1 MEGSLRQA
9 GLTTSGAGMT
19 SRNTERAY
27 AFLERRRVLVACALV
42 VTSFGIGVNVGARA
56 AAPAGSMVTYLENRF
71 GLGDRQVRGALGALL
86 VFANQK
92 LNKSDFDDLA
102 QRIPNAQQIMQ
113 TVKLQGVVN
122 GPLDDVEE
130 YEKTLS
136 NVGIGQPLASQIAPA
151 VLDYLGSSGYARE
164 RDILAGIL

>member
-1 MEGSLRQA
+1 MTVKTTPGPH
-9 GLTTSGAGMT
+9 GL
-19 SRNTERAY
+19 
-27 AFLERRRVLVACALV
+27 LERRRVLVAGALV
-42 VTSFGIGVNVGARA
+42 VAGFGFGVNVEAQNTS
-56 AAPAGSMVTYLENRF
+56 PSGSIVPYLEKRF
-71 GLGDRQVRGALGALL
+71 GLNDRQVRGALGALL

-92 LNKSDFDDLA
+92 LIKSDFDDLA

-113 TVKLQGVVN
+113 TAKLQGVVN

-151 VLDYLGSSGYARE
+151 VLEYLGAAGYSRE
-164 RDILAGIL
+164 RDILAGILL

>member
-1 MEGSLRQA
+1 MTTQGSH
-9 GLTTSGAGMT
+9 G
-19 SRNTERAY
+19 
-27 AFLERRRVLVACALV
+27 FVERRSVLVACALV
-42 VTSFGIGVNVGARA
+42 VASLGSGMQVRA
-56 AAPAGSMVTYLENRF
+56 QTTAPPGSLVTHLEGRF
-71 GLGDRQVRGALGALL
+71 GLGGRQVRGALGALL

-92 LNKSDFDDLA
+92 LGQSDFEDLA

-122 GPLDDVEE
+122 GPLDSVEE

-151 VLDYLGSSGYARE
+151 VLEYLGAAGYSRE
-164 RDILAGIL
+164 RDILAGIVL

>member
-1 MEGSLRQA
+1 
-9 GLTTSGAGMT
+9 MT
-19 SRNTERAY
+19 
-27 AFLERRRVLVACALV
+27 CALV
-42 VTSFGIGVNVGARA
+42 VAGLAVPVGAQTA
-56 AAPAGSMVTYLENRF
+56 TPPGSIVAYLEGRF
-71 GLGDRQVRGALGALL
+71 GLGDRQARGALGALL

-92 LNKSDFDDLA
+92 LGQSDFNDLA

-122 GPLDDVEE
+122 GPLDSIEE

-151 VLDYLGSSGYARE
+151 VLEYLGAAGYVRE
-164 RDILAGIL
+164 RDLLAGIVL

>member
-1 MEGSLRQA
+1 MTTEGPH
-9 GLTTSGAGMT
+9 G
-19 SRNTERAY
+19 
-27 AFLERRRVLVACALV
+27 FLERRSVLAACALAV
-42 VTSFGIGVNVGARA
+42 VGLGIGVRVGAQST
-56 AAPAGSMVTYLENRF
+56 APPRSLVTYLEGRF
-71 GLGDRQVRGALGALL
+71 GLGDRQARGALGALL

-92 LNKSDFDDLA
+92 LGQSDFNELA

-122 GPLDDVEE
+122 GPLDSVEE

-151 VLDYLGSSGYARE
+151 VLEYLGAAGYSRE
-164 RDILAGIL
+164 RDILAGIVL

>member
-1 MEGSLRQA
+1 MTKEGSHGFLKR
-9 GLTTSGAGMT
+9 
-19 SRNTERAY
+19 RN
-27 AFLERRRVLVACALV
+27 VLVTWALV
-42 VTSFGIGVNVGARA
+42 VAGLGIGVKVGAQTP
-56 AAPAGSMVTYLENRF
+56 APPGSVVAYLVGRF

-92 LNKSDFDDLA
+92 LSPSDFDDLA

-122 GPLDDVEE
+122 GPLDSIEE

-151 VLDYLGSSGYARE
+151 VLEYLGAAGYSRE
-164 RDILAGIL
+164 RDILAGVVL

>member
-1 MEGSLRQA
+1 MTTQRPN
-9 GLTTSGAGMT
+9 GL
-19 SRNTERAY
+19 
-27 AFLERRRVLVACALV
+27 LERRRVLVACALV
-42 VTSFGIGVNVGARA
+42 VAGFGAGVSAQT
-56 AAPAGSMVTYLENRF
+56 APPPGTVVTYLERRF

-92 LNKSDFDDLA
+92 LQKSDFDDLA

-122 GPLDDVEE
+122 GPLDNVDE

-151 VLDYLGSSGYARE
+151 VLEYLGAAGYSHE
-164 RDILAGIL
+164 RDILAGILL